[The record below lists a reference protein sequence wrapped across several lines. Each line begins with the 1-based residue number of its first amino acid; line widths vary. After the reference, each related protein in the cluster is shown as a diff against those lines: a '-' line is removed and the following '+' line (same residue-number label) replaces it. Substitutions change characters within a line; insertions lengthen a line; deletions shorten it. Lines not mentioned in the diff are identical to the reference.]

1 MRVYLVH
8 HGNAVRADVD
18 SQRPLSA
25 LGLRQAEWVATQAKA
40 AGFTPAVI
48 WHSGKRRARETAE
61 AFLRIC
67 SPFAEFKM
75 VRGLRPDDPPE
86 WMRDELAGESR
97 DLVVA
102 GHMPHLS
109 GLAMLLSP
117 DARDFPLNGAMVFE
131 RKDDR
136 TWSFSSAVV
145 PPEP

>member
-8 HGNAVRADVD
+8 HGNAVSAEVD

-25 LGLRQAEWVATQAKA
+25 LGVRQAEWVATQANA
-40 AGFTPAVI
+40 AGFTPAAI
-48 WHSGKRRARETAE
+48 WHSGKLRARETAE

-86 WMRDELAGESR
+86 WMRDELIGEDR
-97 DLVVA
+97 DLVLA
-102 GHMPHLS
+102 GHMPHLAS
-109 GLAMLLSP
+109 LARLLSH

-131 RKDDR
+131 RGDGR
-136 TWSFSSAVV
+136 MWSFSSAVV
-145 PPEP
+145 PPGP